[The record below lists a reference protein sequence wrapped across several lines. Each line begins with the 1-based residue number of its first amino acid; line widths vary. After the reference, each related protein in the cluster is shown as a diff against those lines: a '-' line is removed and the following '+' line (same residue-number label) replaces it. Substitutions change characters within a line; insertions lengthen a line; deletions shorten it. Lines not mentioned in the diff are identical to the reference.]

1 MLIAVNA
8 GGVDMRGCPPHLH
21 DFFIYLRS
29 GCSLPALKEKKLYQ
43 TVVAERKF
51 ITILQITVARLY
63 KDVYVRTA
71 DIYIYIYIY
80 KYMHI

>member
-29 GCSLPALKEKKLYQ
+29 GCSLAALKEKKLYQ

-51 ITILQITVARLY
+51 ITILQITVARLLKIY
-63 KDVYVRTA
+63 MCGRL
-71 DIYIYIYIY
+71 IYIYIYIY
-80 KYMHI
+80 IYMHI